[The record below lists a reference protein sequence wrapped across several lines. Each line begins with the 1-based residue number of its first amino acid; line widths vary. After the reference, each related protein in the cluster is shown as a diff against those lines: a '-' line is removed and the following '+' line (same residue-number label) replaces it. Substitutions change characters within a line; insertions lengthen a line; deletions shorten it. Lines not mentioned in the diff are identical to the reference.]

1 MLVIENFAL
10 RPESVIC
17 PECNTVFATPNIV
30 RMPNMTRESIVE
42 ADLHRVLPDPI
53 IRSAFVAIC
62 PACIYAWWFSA
73 FAAHYIV
80 PDLVPETPDVE
91 LSKKFAHAVLT
102 GRKNGSHSLDR
113 ATLALNGCW
122 CSREQHTVA
131 GTLNT
136 PEYVADNTRWLSL
149 AAQELDAALR
159 DQEWEGNRNRY
170 TYMMG
175 EILRQLGDFD
185 TALAYFNLV
194 DRRAMLPKQLVEH
207 QKQMA
212 AAHQSQT
219 VTLPP
224 HLVEEIFL
232 PKPVQQPT
240 YSIPAPPE
248 GSVSRANGFAPA
260 RTNGIAAS
268 SNGIYPG
275 QISGSP
281 ASANGIYPSQT
292 SGSPATS
299 GGIYPSPRNGVPAQT
314 NGTTQS
320 TGTPS
325 SGYLN
330 IPQTISA

>member
-30 RMPNMTRESIVE
+30 RMPNMTRESLVE

-102 GRKNGSHSLDR
+102 GRKNGSHALDR

-122 CSREQHTVA
+122 CAREQHTVA

-136 PEYVADNTRWLSL
+136 PEYVAENTRWLTL

-212 AAHQSQT
+212 AARQSQT

-240 YSIPAPPE
+240 YSIPAPAE
-248 GSVSRANGFAPA
+248 GSVTIANGAPPA
-260 RTNGIAAS
+260 RTNGIQS
-268 SNGIYPG
+268 TQTNGIAAN
-275 QISGSP
+275 S
-281 ASANGIYPSQT
+281 NGIYPSQT
-292 SGSPATS
+292 SGIPALAN
-299 GGIYPSPRNGVPAQT
+299 GIYPSQRNGIPAQT

-325 SGYLN
+325 GGYLN

>member
-1 MLVIENFAL
+1 
-10 RPESVIC
+10 
-17 PECNTVFATPNIV
+17 
-30 RMPNMTRESIVE
+30 
-42 ADLHRVLPDPI
+42 
-53 IRSAFVAIC
+53 
-62 PACIYAWWFSA
+62 
-73 FAAHYIV
+73 
-80 PDLVPETPDVE
+80 
-91 LSKKFAHAVLT
+91 
-102 GRKNGSHSLDR
+102 
-113 ATLALNGCW
+113 
-122 CSREQHTVA
+122 
-131 GTLNT
+131 
-136 PEYVADNTRWLSL
+136 VADNTRWLSL

-212 AAHQSQT
+212 AARQSQT

-240 YSIPAPPE
+240 YSIPAPAE
-248 GSVSRANGFAPA
+248 GSVTTANGAPPA
-260 RTNGIAAS
+260 RTNGIPSTQS
-268 SNGIYPG
+268 SGI
-275 QISGSP
+275 P
-281 ASANGIYPSQT
+281 AHPNGIYPSQT
-292 SGSPATS
+292 SGIPALAN
-299 GGIYPSPRNGVPAQT
+299 GIYPSQRNGIPAQT

-325 SGYLN
+325 GGYLN